1 MADSILARVH
11 VVLYE
16 PQLSVNIAATVR
28 AMKNMGVTSLRL
40 VRPCDYDQNMIE
52 VVAHDT
58 RDVVDRIRHFDTLDE
73 ALADCVRVAG
83 FAGKRR
89 AAKWR
94 LRDPRGAAA
103 ELLEYADDGPV
114 ALLFGRED
122 HGLPN
127 EALDRA
133 HLTVTIP
140 TTAHSSLNL
149 AQAVV
154 VALYELHIQA
164 GDATRRLQRP
174 RKHAPP
180 PSSEQYERTLADAER
195 ALAAIS
201 FFKTRNPEL
210 VMRSVRSLL
219 YRAEPD
225 ARELDLARSMAIEVL
240 RTIDRVRREVQGAG
254 RDGESVR

>member
-1 MADSILARVH
+1 MAESILSRAH

-16 PQLSVNIAATVR
+16 PQLPVNIAATVR
-28 AMKNMGVTSLRL
+28 AMKNMGVSSLRL
-40 VRPCDYDQNMIE
+40 VRPCEYDPNLIE

-58 RDVVDRIRHFDTLDE
+58 RDVVERIQHFDDLDA

-89 AAKWR
+89 AAKWK
-94 LRDPRGAAA
+94 LLEPRAAA
-103 ELLEYADDGPV
+103 QELLGYMERGPV

-140 TTAHSSLNL
+140 TTEHSSLNI
-149 AQAVV
+149 AQAVLV
-154 VALYELHIQA
+154 GLYELHTQA
-164 GDATRRLQRP
+164 GDATRRLARP

-180 PSSEQYERTLADAER
+180 PTAEAYERTYADTHR
-195 ALAAIS
+195 ALEAIN
-201 FFKTRNPEL
+201 FFRTRNPEL

-225 ARELDLARSMAIEVL
+225 GRELDLVRCVSLEIL
-240 RTIDRVRREVQGAG
+240 RTIDRVRKEAR
-254 RDGESVR
+254 GELPSAPVT

>member
-1 MADSILARVH
+1 MAESILSRAH

-16 PQLSVNIAATVR
+16 PQLPVNIAATVR
-28 AMKNMGVTSLRL
+28 AMKNMGVSSLRL
-40 VRPCDYDQNMIE
+40 VRPCEYDANLIE

-58 RDVVDRIRHFDTLDE
+58 RDVVERIQHFDDLDS

-89 AAKWR
+89 AAKWK
-94 LRDPRGAAA
+94 LVDPRAAA
-103 ELLEYADDGPV
+103 QELLGYMDSGPV

-140 TTAHSSLNL
+140 TTEHSSLNL
-149 AQAVV
+149 AQAVLV
-154 VALYELHIQA
+154 GLYELHTQA
-164 GDATRRLQRP
+164 GDATRRLPRP
-174 RKHAPP
+174 RKHAAPP
-180 PSSEQYERTLADAER
+180 TAEAYERTYADCHR
-195 ALAAIS
+195 ALEAIN
-201 FFKTRNPEL
+201 FFRTRNPEL

-225 ARELDLARSMAIEVL
+225 GRELDLVRCVSLEIL
-240 RTIDRVRREVQGAG
+240 RTIERVRNETR
-254 RDGESVR
+254 GERPSAPVG